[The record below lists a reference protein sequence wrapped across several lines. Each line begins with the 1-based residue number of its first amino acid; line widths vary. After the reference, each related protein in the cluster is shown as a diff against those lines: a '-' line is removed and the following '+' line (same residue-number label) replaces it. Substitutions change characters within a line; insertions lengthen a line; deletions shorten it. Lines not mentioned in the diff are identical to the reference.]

1 MMEKQHYAVG
11 DVVRMKNAHPCGSSE
26 WEILPTGM
34 DFRLKCRG
42 CGHLV
47 MMPRTKFEK
56 MVRAVRHQEG

>member
-11 DVVRMKNAHPCGSSE
+11 DIVRMKKAQPGGASE
-26 WEILPTGM
+26 WEIRRTGM
-34 DFRLKCRG
+34 GFRLKCLG